1 MFSMRPHL
9 AILAM
14 VNQEHFG
21 RISRKLACQLEF
33 DFLQEC
39 IAGRLDTAAMIFMP
53 NLFWGPLVRND
64 FSFRK
69 CTPPL
74 AGSNPAVYIV
84 GTMYLMRGI
93 MMTKHKGFLS
103 AHPLS
108 NTFLGIIIY
117 IYIYVDRQIYKIE
130 CYLHGARM
138 SEHKVPQLSIS
149 RLSHFATTF

>member
-1 MFSMRPHL
+1 
-9 AILAM
+9 
-14 VNQEHFG
+14 
-21 RISRKLACQLEF
+21 
-33 DFLQEC
+33 
-39 IAGRLDTAAMIFMP
+39 MIFMP

-108 NTFLGIIIY
+108 NTFLILYVYICGYLDIKDRMLFTRSKDERAQSASTEYFSVEPLCHHFLTY
-117 IYIYVDRQIYKIE
+117 IYICV
-130 CYLHGARM
+130 CVST
-138 SEHKVPQLSIS
+138 SEYTYIHI
-149 RLSHFATTF
+149 